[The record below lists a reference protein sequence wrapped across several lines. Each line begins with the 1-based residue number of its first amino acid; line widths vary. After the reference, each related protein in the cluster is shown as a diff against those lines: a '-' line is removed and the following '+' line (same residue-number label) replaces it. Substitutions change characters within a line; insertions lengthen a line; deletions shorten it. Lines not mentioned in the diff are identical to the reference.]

1 MFNLKNHTMS
11 KNFFTY
17 DPHQALNEVVFEKR
31 NKEYG
36 AYALRNE
43 ANVVLKK
50 ALFIGVGLFGLLA
63 MTPLLINTLKP
74 KAAKTTIYVPINLK
88 NVDRPD
94 DRIEKPEPRVIPPKA
109 PVQVKTQSLT
119 PPTPTRDAVKEETIN
134 QKVGDA
140 VISTTTTTTPG
151 VAVSN
156 PNQHVTAGTENG
168 KEIVKETPA
177 KPNPNDIIIGVDV
190 EADFIGGVNA
200 FRTKVLQNF
209 DSSVVENE
217 AGEVVKA
224 VVTFVVERDG
234 TISNIK
240 VSGANTDFN
249 KEAEKTIKGIKGKWN
264 PAKFQG
270 ENVRSYFRFPISMQF
285 E

>member
-43 ANVVLKK
+43 ANVFLKK
-50 ALFIGVGLFGLLA
+50 ALYIGVGLFGLLA
-63 MTPLLINTLKP
+63 MTPLVIANLKP
-74 KAAKTTIYVPINLK
+74 KAIENPVFVDINIKDLNLPEDVVERPI
-88 NVDRPD
+88 
-94 DRIEKPEPRVIPPKA
+94 PRVIPPKA

-134 QKVGDA
+134 QKVDDA
-140 VISTTTTTTPG
+140 VISTTTTPG
-151 VAVSN
+151 VAVTN
-156 PNQHVTAGTENG
+156 PNQHVANGTENG
-168 KEIVKETPA
+168 KEIVKETT
-177 KPNPNDIIIGVDV
+177 KPNPNDIIRDVDV

-217 AGEVVKA
+217 TGEVVKA

>member
-1 MFNLKNHTMS
+1 MS

-74 KAAKTTIYVPINLK
+74 KAAETPVFIPINLK

-134 QKVGDA
+134 QKVDDA
-140 VISTTTTTTPG
+140 VISTTTTPG
-151 VAVSN
+151 VTVTN
-156 PNQHVTAGTENG
+156 PNQHVANGTENG

-177 KPNPNDIIIGVDV
+177 KPNPNEIVKNVDV

-217 AGEVVKA
+217 TGEVVKA

-240 VSGANTDFN
+240 VSGTNTDFN

>member
-63 MTPLLINTLKP
+63 MTPLVIANLKP
-74 KAAKTTIYVPINLK
+74 KAIENPVFVDINIKDLNLPEDVVERPI
-88 NVDRPD
+88 
-94 DRIEKPEPRVIPPKA
+94 PRVIPPKA

-134 QKVGDA
+134 QKVNDA
-140 VISTTTTTTPG
+140 VISTTTTPG
-151 VAVSN
+151 VAVTN

-217 AGEVVKA
+217 TGEVVKA

>member
-43 ANVVLKK
+43 ANVFLKK

-63 MTPLLINTLKP
+63 MTPLVIANLKP
-74 KAAKTTIYVPINLK
+74 KAIDNPVFVDINIKDLNLPEDVVERPI
-88 NVDRPD
+88 
-94 DRIEKPEPRVIPPKA
+94 PRVIPPKA

-134 QKVGDA
+134 QKVDDA
-140 VISTTTTTTPG
+140 VISTTTTPG
-151 VAVSN
+151 VAVTN
-156 PNQHVTAGTENG
+156 PNQHVANGTENG
-168 KEIVKETPA
+168 KEIVKETT
-177 KPNPNDIIIGVDV
+177 KPNPNDIIRDVDV

-209 DSSVVENE
+209 DSSVIENE
-217 AGEVVKA
+217 TGEVVKA

>member
-1 MFNLKNHTMS
+1 MS

-43 ANVVLKK
+43 ANVFLKK

-63 MTPLLINTLKP
+63 MTPLVIANLKP
-74 KAAKTTIYVPINLK
+74 KAIENPVFVDINIKDLNLPEDVVERPI
-88 NVDRPD
+88 
-94 DRIEKPEPRVIPPKA
+94 PRVIPPKA

-134 QKVGDA
+134 QTVDDA
-140 VISTTTTTTPG
+140 VISTTTTPG
-151 VAVSN
+151 VAVNN
-156 PNQHVTAGTENG
+156 PNQHVTAGTENE

-177 KPNPNDIIIGVDV
+177 KPNPNEIVKNVDV

-209 DSSVVENE
+209 DSSVIENE
-217 AGEVVKA
+217 TGEVVKA

>member
-63 MTPLLINTLKP
+63 MTPLVIANLKP
-74 KAAKTTIYVPINLK
+74 KAIDNPVFVDINIKDLNLPEDVVERPI
-88 NVDRPD
+88 
-94 DRIEKPEPRVIPPKA
+94 PRVIPPKA

-134 QKVGDA
+134 QKVDDA
-140 VISTTTTTTPG
+140 VISTTTTPG
-151 VAVSN
+151 VAVTN
-156 PNQHVTAGTENG
+156 PNQHVATGTENG
-168 KEIVKETPA
+168 KEIVKETT
-177 KPNPNDIIIGVDV
+177 KPNPNDIIRDVDV

-209 DSSVVENE
+209 DSSVIENE
-217 AGEVVKA
+217 TGEVVKA

-240 VSGANTDFN
+240 VSGTNTDFN

>member
-1 MFNLKNHTMS
+1 MS

-74 KAAKTTIYVPINLK
+74 KAEKTTFYVPINLK

-134 QKVGDA
+134 QKVDDA
-140 VISTTTTTTPG
+140 VISTTTTPG
-151 VAVSN
+151 VAVTN

-177 KPNPNDIIIGVDV
+177 KPNPNDIIRDVDV

-217 AGEVVKA
+217 TGEVVKA

-240 VSGANTDFN
+240 VSGTNTDFN

>member
-1 MFNLKNHTMS
+1 MS

-43 ANVVLKK
+43 ANVFLKK

-74 KAAKTTIYVPINLK
+74 KAEKTTIYVPINLK

-134 QKVGDA
+134 QKVDDA
-140 VISTTTTTTPG
+140 VISTTTTPG
-151 VAVSN
+151 VAVTN

-177 KPNPNDIIIGVDV
+177 KPNPNDIIRDVDV

-209 DSSVVENE
+209 DSSVIENE
-217 AGEVVKA
+217 TGEVVKA
-224 VVTFVVERDG
+224 VVTFVVESDG
-234 TISNIK
+234 TITNIK
-240 VSGANTDFN
+240 VSRANTDFN

>member
-1 MFNLKNHTMS
+1 MS

-43 ANVVLKK
+43 ANVFLKK

-74 KAAKTTIYVPINLK
+74 KAEKTPVFVPINLK

-119 PPTPTRDAVKEETIN
+119 PPTPTRNAVKEEIIN
-134 QKVGDA
+134 QKVNDA
-140 VISTTTTTTPG
+140 VISTTTTPG
-151 VAVSN
+151 VAVTN
-156 PNQHVTAGTENG
+156 PNQHVTAVTENG

-177 KPNPNDIIIGVDV
+177 KPNPNEIVKNVDV

-217 AGEVVKA
+217 TGEVVKA

>member
-63 MTPLLINTLKP
+63 MTPLVIANLKP
-74 KAAKTTIYVPINLK
+74 KAIENPVFVDINIKDLNLPEDVVERPI
-88 NVDRPD
+88 
-94 DRIEKPEPRVIPPKA
+94 PRVIPPKA

-134 QKVGDA
+134 QKVDDA
-140 VISTTTTTTPG
+140 VISTTTTPG
-151 VAVSN
+151 VAVTN
-156 PNQHVTAGTENG
+156 PNQHVATGTENG
-168 KEIVKETPA
+168 KEIVKETT
-177 KPNPNDIIIGVDV
+177 KPNPNDIIRDVDV

-209 DSSVVENE
+209 DSSVIENE
-217 AGEVVKA
+217 TGEVVKA

>member
-1 MFNLKNHTMS
+1 MS

-43 ANVVLKK
+43 ANVFLKK

-63 MTPLLINTLKP
+63 MTPLVIANLKP
-74 KAAKTTIYVPINLK
+74 KAEKTTIYVPINLK

-134 QKVGDA
+134 QKVDDA
-140 VISTTTTTTPG
+140 VISTTTTPG
-151 VAVSN
+151 VAVTN

-177 KPNPNDIIIGVDV
+177 KPNPNDIIRDVDV

-209 DSSVVENE
+209 DSSVIENE
-217 AGEVVKA
+217 TGEVVKA

-240 VSGANTDFN
+240 VSGTNTDFN

>member
-1 MFNLKNHTMS
+1 MS

-74 KAAKTTIYVPINLK
+74 KAEKTTFYVPINLK

-119 PPTPTRDAVKEETIN
+119 PPTPTRNAVKEVTIN
-134 QKVGDA
+134 QKVNDA
-140 VISTTTTTTPG
+140 VISTTTTPG
-151 VAVSN
+151 VAVTN
-156 PNQHVTAGTENG
+156 PNQHVATGTENG

-177 KPNPNDIIIGVDV
+177 KPNPNDIIRDVDV

-209 DSSVVENE
+209 DSSVIENE
-217 AGEVVKA
+217 TGEVVKA

-240 VSGANTDFN
+240 VSGTNTDFN

>member
-1 MFNLKNHTMS
+1 MS

-43 ANVVLKK
+43 ANVFLKK

-63 MTPLLINTLKP
+63 MTPLVIANLKP
-74 KAAKTTIYVPINLK
+74 KAIDNPVFVDINIKDLNLPEDVVERPI
-88 NVDRPD
+88 
-94 DRIEKPEPRVIPPKA
+94 PRVIPPKA

-134 QKVGDA
+134 QKVDDA
-140 VISTTTTTTPG
+140 VISTTTTPG
-151 VAVSN
+151 VAVTN

-177 KPNPNDIIIGVDV
+177 KPNPNDIIRDVDV

-209 DSSVVENE
+209 DSSVIENE
-217 AGEVVKA
+217 TGEVVKA

>member
-43 ANVVLKK
+43 ANVFLKK

-74 KAAKTTIYVPINLK
+74 KAEKTTFYVPINLK
-88 NVDRPD
+88 NVDRPED
-94 DRIEKPEPRVIPPKA
+94 VVERPIPRVIPPKA

-134 QKVGDA
+134 QKVDDA
-140 VISTTTTTTPG
+140 VISTTTTPG
-151 VAVSN
+151 VAVTN

-177 KPNPNDIIIGVDV
+177 KPNPNDIIRDVDV

-209 DSSVVENE
+209 DSSVIENE
-217 AGEVVKA
+217 TGEVVKA

-240 VSGANTDFN
+240 VSGTNTDFN

>member
-1 MFNLKNHTMS
+1 MS

-74 KAAKTTIYVPINLK
+74 KAEKTTIYVPINLK

-119 PPTPTRDAVKEETIN
+119 PPTPTRNAVKEETIN
-134 QKVGDA
+134 QKVDDA
-140 VISTTTTTTPG
+140 VISTTTTPG
-151 VAVSN
+151 VAVTN

-177 KPNPNDIIIGVDV
+177 KPNPNDIIRDVDV

-209 DSSVVENE
+209 DSSVIENE
-217 AGEVVKA
+217 TGEVVKA

-240 VSGANTDFN
+240 VSGTNTDFN

>member
-43 ANVVLKK
+43 ANVFLKK

-63 MTPLLINTLKP
+63 MTPLVIANLKP
-74 KAAKTTIYVPINLK
+74 KAIENPVFVDINIKDLNLPEDVVERPI
-88 NVDRPD
+88 
-94 DRIEKPEPRVIPPKA
+94 PRVIPPKA

-134 QKVGDA
+134 QKVDDA
-140 VISTTTTTTPG
+140 VISTTTTPG
-151 VAVSN
+151 VAVTN
-156 PNQHVTAGTENG
+156 PNQHVATGTENG
-168 KEIVKETPA
+168 KEIVKETT
-177 KPNPNDIIIGVDV
+177 KPNPNDIIRDVDV

-209 DSSVVENE
+209 DSSVIENE
-217 AGEVVKA
+217 TGEVVKA

>member
-1 MFNLKNHTMS
+1 MS

-43 ANVVLKK
+43 ANVFLKK
-50 ALFIGVGLFGLLA
+50 ALYIGVGLFGLLA
-63 MTPLLINTLKP
+63 MTPLVIANLKP
-74 KAAKTTIYVPINLK
+74 KAIENPVFVDINIKDLNLPEDVVERPI
-88 NVDRPD
+88 
-94 DRIEKPEPRVIPPKA
+94 PRVIPPKA

-134 QKVGDA
+134 QKVDDA
-140 VISTTTTTTPG
+140 VISTTTTPG
-151 VAVSN
+151 VAVTN
-156 PNQHVTAGTENG
+156 PNQHVATGTENG
-168 KEIVKETPA
+168 KEIVKETT
-177 KPNPNDIIIGVDV
+177 KPNPNDIIRDVDV

-209 DSSVVENE
+209 DSSVIENE
-217 AGEVVKA
+217 TGEVVKA

-240 VSGANTDFN
+240 VSGTNADFN

>member
-43 ANVVLKK
+43 ANVFLKK

-63 MTPLLINTLKP
+63 MTPLVIANLKP
-74 KAAKTTIYVPINLK
+74 KAIENPVFVDINIKDLNLPEDVVERPI
-88 NVDRPD
+88 
-94 DRIEKPEPRVIPPKA
+94 PRVIPPKA

-134 QKVGDA
+134 QKVDDA
-140 VISTTTTTTPG
+140 VISTTTTPG
-151 VAVSN
+151 VAVTN

-177 KPNPNDIIIGVDV
+177 KPNPNDIIRDVDV

-209 DSSVVENE
+209 DSSVIENE
-217 AGEVVKA
+217 TGEVVKA

-240 VSGANTDFN
+240 VSGTNTDFN

>member
-1 MFNLKNHTMS
+1 MS

-74 KAAKTTIYVPINLK
+74 KAAETPVFVPINLK

-134 QKVGDA
+134 QKVDDA
-140 VISTTTTTTPG
+140 VISTTTTPG
-151 VAVSN
+151 VAVTN

-177 KPNPNDIIIGVDV
+177 KPNPNDIIRDVDV

-217 AGEVVKA
+217 TGEVVKA

-240 VSGANTDFN
+240 VSGTNTDFN

>member
-74 KAAKTTIYVPINLK
+74 KAAKTPVFVPINLK

-134 QKVGDA
+134 QKVDDA
-140 VISTTTTTTPG
+140 VISTTTTPG
-151 VAVSN
+151 VAVTN

-177 KPNPNDIIIGVDV
+177 KPNPNDIIRDVDV

-209 DSSVVENE
+209 DSSVIENE
-217 AGEVVKA
+217 TGEVVKA

-240 VSGANTDFN
+240 VSGTNTDFN

>member
-1 MFNLKNHTMS
+1 MS

-74 KAAKTTIYVPINLK
+74 KAAKTPVFVPINLK

-134 QKVGDA
+134 QKVDDA
-140 VISTTTTTTPG
+140 VISTTTTPG
-151 VAVSN
+151 VAVNN

-177 KPNPNDIIIGVDV
+177 KPNPNEIVKNVDV

-217 AGEVVKA
+217 TGEVIKA

-240 VSGANTDFN
+240 VSGTNTDFN

>member
-1 MFNLKNHTMS
+1 MS

-43 ANVVLKK
+43 ANVFLKK

-63 MTPLLINTLKP
+63 MTPLVIANLKP
-74 KAAKTTIYVPINLK
+74 KAIENPVFVDINIKDLNLPEDVVERPI
-88 NVDRPD
+88 
-94 DRIEKPEPRVIPPKA
+94 PRVIPPKA
-109 PVQVKTQSLT
+109 PIQVKTQSLT
-119 PPTPTRDAVKEETIN
+119 PPTPTRNAVKEETIN
-134 QKVGDA
+134 QKVDDA
-140 VISTTTTTTPG
+140 VISTTTTPG
-151 VAVSN
+151 VAVTN
-156 PNQHVTAGTENG
+156 PNQHVANGTENG

-177 KPNPNDIIIGVDV
+177 KPNPNDIIRDVDV

-209 DSSVVENE
+209 DSSVIENE
-217 AGEVVKA
+217 TGEVVKA

>member
-74 KAAKTTIYVPINLK
+74 KAAKTPVFVPINLK

-119 PPTPTRDAVKEETIN
+119 PPTPTRNAVKEETIN
-134 QKVGDA
+134 QKVDDA
-140 VISTTTTTTPG
+140 VISTTTTPG
-151 VAVSN
+151 VAVTN

-177 KPNPNDIIIGVDV
+177 KPNPNDIIRDVDV

-209 DSSVVENE
+209 DSSVIENE
-217 AGEVVKA
+217 TGEVVKA

-240 VSGANTDFN
+240 VSGTNTDFN

>member
-1 MFNLKNHTMS
+1 MS

-43 ANVVLKK
+43 ANVFLKK

-63 MTPLLINTLKP
+63 MTPLVIANLKP
-74 KAAKTTIYVPINLK
+74 KAIENPVFVDINIKDLNLPEDVVERPI
-88 NVDRPD
+88 
-94 DRIEKPEPRVIPPKA
+94 PRVIPPKA

-134 QKVGDA
+134 QKVDDA
-140 VISTTTTTTPG
+140 VISTTTTPG
-151 VAVSN
+151 VAVTN
-156 PNQHVTAGTENG
+156 PNQHVATGTENG

-177 KPNPNDIIIGVDV
+177 IPNPNEIVKNVDV

-209 DSSVVENE
+209 DSSVIENE
-217 AGEVVKA
+217 TGEVVKA

>member
-1 MFNLKNHTMS
+1 MS

-43 ANVVLKK
+43 ANVFLKK

-63 MTPLLINTLKP
+63 MTPLVIANLKP
-74 KAAKTTIYVPINLK
+74 KAIENPVFVDINIKDLNLPEDVVERPI
-88 NVDRPD
+88 
-94 DRIEKPEPRVIPPKA
+94 PRVIPPKA

-119 PPTPTRDAVKEETIN
+119 PPTPTRNAVKEETIN
-134 QKVGDA
+134 QKVDDA
-140 VISTTTTTTPG
+140 VISTTTTPG
-151 VAVSN
+151 VAVTN
-156 PNQHVTAGTENG
+156 PNQHVANGTENG

-177 KPNPNDIIIGVDV
+177 KPNPNDIIRDVDV

-209 DSSVVENE
+209 DSSVIENE
-217 AGEVVKA
+217 TGEVVKA

-240 VSGANTDFN
+240 VSGTNTDFN

>member
-1 MFNLKNHTMS
+1 MS

-50 ALFIGVGLFGLLA
+50 ALYIGVGLFGLLA

-74 KAAKTTIYVPINLK
+74 KAAKTNIYVPINLK

-119 PPTPTRDAVKEETIN
+119 PPTPIRNAVKEETIN
-134 QKVGDA
+134 QKVDDA
-140 VISTTTTTTPG
+140 VISTTTTPG
-151 VAVSN
+151 VAVTN

-177 KPNPNDIIIGVDV
+177 KPNPNDIIRDVDV

-217 AGEVVKA
+217 TGEVVKA

>member
-1 MFNLKNHTMS
+1 MS

-74 KAAKTTIYVPINLK
+74 KAAETTIYVPINLK

-119 PPTPTRDAVKEETIN
+119 PPTPTRNAVKEETIN
-134 QKVGDA
+134 QKVDDA
-140 VISTTTTTTPG
+140 VISTTTTPG
-151 VAVSN
+151 VAVTN
-156 PNQHVTAGTENG
+156 PNQHVANGTENG

-177 KPNPNDIIIGVDV
+177 KPNPNDIIRDVDV

-217 AGEVVKA
+217 TGEVVKA

-240 VSGANTDFN
+240 VSGANADFN

>member
-1 MFNLKNHTMS
+1 MS

-43 ANVVLKK
+43 ANVFLKK

-74 KAAKTTIYVPINLK
+74 KAEKTTFYVPINLK
-88 NVDRPD
+88 NVDRPED
-94 DRIEKPEPRVIPPKA
+94 VVERPIPRVIPPKA

-134 QKVGDA
+134 QKVDDA
-140 VISTTTTTTPG
+140 VISTTTTPG
-151 VAVSN
+151 VAVTN

-177 KPNPNDIIIGVDV
+177 KPNPNDIIRDVDV

-209 DSSVVENE
+209 DSSVIENE
-217 AGEVVKA
+217 TGEVVKA

-240 VSGANTDFN
+240 VSGTNTDFN

>member
-1 MFNLKNHTMS
+1 MS

-50 ALFIGVGLFGLLA
+50 ALYIGVGLFGLLA
-63 MTPLLINTLKP
+63 MTPLVIANLKP
-74 KAAKTTIYVPINLK
+74 KAIENPVFVDINIKDLNLPEDVVERPI
-88 NVDRPD
+88 
-94 DRIEKPEPRVIPPKA
+94 PRVIPPKA

-119 PPTPTRDAVKEETIN
+119 PPTPTRNAVKEETIN
-134 QKVGDA
+134 QKVDDA
-140 VISTTTTTTPG
+140 VISTTTTPG
-151 VAVSN
+151 VAVTN
-156 PNQHVTAGTENG
+156 PNQHVANGTENG

-177 KPNPNDIIIGVDV
+177 KPNPNEIVKNVDV

-200 FRTKVLQNF
+200 FRTKALQNF

-217 AGEVVKA
+217 TGEVVKA

-240 VSGANTDFN
+240 VSGTNTDFN

>member
-1 MFNLKNHTMS
+1 MS

-43 ANVVLKK
+43 SNVVLKK

-119 PPTPTRDAVKEETIN
+119 PPTPTRNAVKEETIN
-134 QKVGDA
+134 QKVNDA
-140 VISTTTTTTPG
+140 VISTTTTPG
-151 VAVSN
+151 VAVNN

-177 KPNPNDIIIGVDV
+177 KPNPNDIIRDVDV

>member
-1 MFNLKNHTMS
+1 MS

-74 KAAKTTIYVPINLK
+74 KAAKTPVFVPINLK

-134 QKVGDA
+134 QKVDDA
-140 VISTTTTTTPG
+140 VISTTTTPG
-151 VAVSN
+151 VAVTN

-177 KPNPNDIIIGVDV
+177 KPNPNDIIRDVDV

-217 AGEVVKA
+217 TGEVVKA

>member
-1 MFNLKNHTMS
+1 MS

-43 ANVVLKK
+43 ANVFLKK
-50 ALFIGVGLFGLLA
+50 ALYIGVGLFGLLA
-63 MTPLLINTLKP
+63 MTPLVIANLKP

-134 QKVGDA
+134 QKVDDA
-140 VISTTTTTTPG
+140 VISTTTTPG
-151 VAVSN
+151 VAVTN

-177 KPNPNDIIIGVDV
+177 KPNPNDIIRDVDV

-209 DSSVVENE
+209 DSSVIENE
-217 AGEVVKA
+217 TGEVVKA

-240 VSGANTDFN
+240 VSGTNTDFN

>member
-1 MFNLKNHTMS
+1 MS

-74 KAAKTTIYVPINLK
+74 KAEKTTIYVPINLK

-134 QKVGDA
+134 QKVDDA
-140 VISTTTTTTPG
+140 VISTTTTPG
-151 VAVSN
+151 VAVNN

-177 KPNPNDIIIGVDV
+177 KPNPNDIIRDVDV

-209 DSSVVENE
+209 DSSVIENE
-217 AGEVVKA
+217 TGEVVKA

-270 ENVRSYFRFPISMQF
+270 ENVRSYFRLPISMQF

>member
-74 KAAKTTIYVPINLK
+74 KAAKTPVFVPINLK

-119 PPTPTRDAVKEETIN
+119 PPTPTRNAVKEETIN
-134 QKVGDA
+134 QKVDDA
-140 VISTTTTTTPG
+140 VISTTTTLG
-151 VAVSN
+151 VAVTN

-177 KPNPNDIIIGVDV
+177 KPNPNEIVKNVDV

-209 DSSVVENE
+209 DSSVIENE
-217 AGEVVKA
+217 TGEVVKA

>member
-1 MFNLKNHTMS
+1 MS

-74 KAAKTTIYVPINLK
+74 KAAETPVFIPINLK

-134 QKVGDA
+134 QKVDDA
-140 VISTTTTTTPG
+140 VISTTTTPG
-151 VAVSN
+151 VTVTN
-156 PNQHVTAGTENG
+156 PNQHVANGTENG

-177 KPNPNDIIIGVDV
+177 KPNPNEIVKNVDV

-217 AGEVVKA
+217 TGEVVKA

>member
-1 MFNLKNHTMS
+1 MS

-43 ANVVLKK
+43 ANVFLKK

-63 MTPLLINTLKP
+63 MTPLVIANLKP
-74 KAAKTTIYVPINLK
+74 KAIEYPVFVDINIKDLNLPEDVVERPI
-88 NVDRPD
+88 
-94 DRIEKPEPRVIPPKA
+94 PRVIPPKA

-119 PPTPTRDAVKEETIN
+119 PPTPTRNAVKEETIN
-134 QKVGDA
+134 QKVDDA
-140 VISTTTTTTPG
+140 VISTTTTPG
-151 VAVSN
+151 VAVTN

-177 KPNPNDIIIGVDV
+177 KPNPNDIIRDVDV

-209 DSSVVENE
+209 DSSIVENE
-217 AGEVVKA
+217 TGEVVKA